1 MLMLITLTRLDN
13 VAQICSGS
21 EACYYHIIHLC
32 DVHRQYYRQQEHDHN
47 TETQNCKKT
56 NGGQAQGRRK
66 RNSQVWQE
74 KEETGKE
81 ERSIRQSGFQIDG
94 WVFQS

>member
-1 MLMLITLTRLDN
+1 MLHRSVKALRLITF
-13 VAQICSGS
+13 ISYIS
-21 EACYYHIIHLC
+21 C

-47 TETQNCKKT
+47 SKTQNCKKT